1 MAAHKLISRSETEMI
16 NKTITSEKKDI
27 TVRKKWQHEIS
38 VGANWPEIPVI
49 VHGNTCPDLA
59 YSSWKGLFMHVKGSL
74 LLP

>member
-27 TVRKKWQHEIS
+27 TMMKKSQHEIS
-38 VGANWPEIPVI
+38 VGANCPEIPVI
-49 VHGNTCPDLA
+49 VRVNTCPDLA
-59 YSSWKGLFMHVKGSL
+59 YPRWKGLFMHVKGSL